1 MNNMVSVIVPVYK
14 VENYLRRCVD
24 SILEQTYRDFQL
36 VLVDD
41 GSPDNCGAIC
51 DDYAKK
57 DSRVAVIHQENRG
70 LSAARN
76 TGIDWAFANSD
87 SEWITFVDSDDWVHP
102 CYLEILLSAANQM
115 GASMAICEHIKTDRF
130 SEYGE
135 IQKKPKLIDTED
147 FYCSNHV
154 TATVAWGKLY
164 KLSEFESIRYPLGK
178 IHEDEY
184 TTYKM
189 LFSVGRVA
197 YIDEPLYFYYI
208 NNQGIMSETWKLSR
222 LDALEGLRQQVI
234 FFKKNNLL
242 VAYQFAV
249 NNYVDYL
256 VYDLKQVQALHPE
269 KKWIVA
275 GLRTEISKLITFNSY
290 KTQISAELLN
300 MAYKFAFPV
309 TFSVLKKLRKKKQAL
324 LYIIRRL
331 VDNGNK

>member
-1 MNNMVSVIVPVYK
+1 MNNTVTIVVPVYR
-14 VENYLRRCVD
+14 VENYLGRCVD
-24 SILEQTYRDFQL
+24 SILEQTYKAFHL

-57 DSRVAVIHQENRG
+57 DSRVAVIHQENGG

-87 SEWITFVDSDDWVHP
+87 SEWITFIDSDDWVHP

-115 GASMAICEHIKTDRF
+115 GASMAICEHIRTDRF
-130 SEYGE
+130 SEYGQ
-135 IQKKPKLIDTED
+135 IQKKPKLIDVED

-164 KLSEFESIRYPLGK
+164 KLSDFESVRYPLGK

-184 TTYKM
+184 TTYKI
-189 LFSVGRVA
+189 LLTASRVA

-208 NNQGIMSETWKLSR
+208 NNQGIMSETWKLNR
-222 LDALEGLRQQVI
+222 LDAIEGLRQQV
-234 FFKKNNLL
+234 FFCKQNKFL
-242 VAYQFAV
+242 VAYRFAV

-256 VYDLKQVQALHPE
+256 VYDLKQIQALYPD
-269 KKWIVA
+269 KKRTVV
-275 GLRTEISKLITFNSY
+275 GLRTELRKLIIFTSY
-290 KTQISAELLN
+290 KMQISAELMN
-300 MAYKFAFPV
+300 IAYGLAFPI
-309 TFSVLKKLRKKKQAL
+309 TFLVLKKLRKKKQAL
-324 LYIIRRL
+324 QYIIRRL
-331 VDNGNK
+331 VDNGNR